1 MRLESLTLKN
11 FRCFKNE
18 TTITFNDLT
27 TIIGKNDIGKSTI
40 LEALEIFFNNELVS
54 IDSGDLN
61 VFSNSK
67 EIEIT
72 CEFTELPKKLTID
85 ATLETTLES
94 EYLLSKNNT
103 LKIKKVYKC
112 SSKKPTE
119 EVFVIA
125 NHPSAQGCENLLE
138 LKEKDLQTRVKS
150 LGMEGP
156 LKGNHLMRK
165 AIWQQATDLQLSER
179 ALPLNKSK
187 EDGKKIWDKLQEYLP
202 VYALFQSDRNSTD
215 ADSEV
220 QSPLKAAISLALADV
235 SEDINKIEKAVQDR
249 AEAIVQDTHK
259 ALEEIAPNL
268 AKELTPQFT
277 KATPAK
283 WQGLFSV
290 GLTTDSGIPLNKRG
304 SGIRRMI
311 LVSFFKAQADKTAK
325 KQKNIIYAVE
335 EPETAQHPN
344 NQKLLLNSFKSIAS
358 EEGCQVIL
366 TTHSPGLASELDTSG
381 IRFITKDSNSGTP
394 VINSEI
400 DSVFDQI
407 AETLGVVPDSRVKA
421 LLCVEGITDVSAL
434 SELSHKLFEQD
445 PSLIDLSKDRR
456 VAFVVLGG
464 GNLKHWVNQH
474 FLKDLH
480 LPESHIYDSDVKH
493 SREVRQINE
502 RQDGSWA
509 LQTKKHEIENYLH
522 HDAIKKA
529 FGVDVEVTDFPL
541 DDDHTVGKLFAKEF
555 SKKKMYDGTM
565 KENNAK
571 TKLAEKAYR
580 CMTPELIDDRDP
592 EGEIRGWLKRIRET
606 VEQTN

>member
-1 MRLESLTLKN
+1 MKLVSLTLKN

-18 TTITFNDLT
+18 TTVTFDDLT

-54 IDSGDLN
+54 VDSGDVN
-61 VFSNSK
+61 VFSDSK

-72 CEFTELPKKLTID
+72 CEFTDLPKKLTID

-112 SSKKPTE
+112 SYKKPTE

-125 NHPSAQGCENLLE
+125 NHPSVQGYENLLE
-138 LKEKDLQTRVKS
+138 LKEKDLQTKVKS
-150 LGMEGP
+150 LGMSGP

-165 AIWQQATDLQLSER
+165 AIWQQASDLELLER
-179 ALPLNKSK
+179 PLPLSKSK

-220 QSPLKAAISLALADV
+220 QSPLKAAVALALSDV

-249 AEAIVQDTHK
+249 AEAIVQDTYK
-259 ALEEIAPNL
+259 ALVEIAPNL

-277 KATPAK
+277 KATPSK

-290 GLTTDSGIPLNKRG
+290 GLTTDSGIPLNKSG

-311 LVSFFKAQADKTAK
+311 LVSFFKAQADKSSRNH
-325 KQKNIIYAVE
+325 KNIIYAVE

-344 NQKLLLNSFKSIAS
+344 NQKLLLNSFKSLAS
-358 EEGCQVIL
+358 EECCQVIL

-381 IRFITKDSNSGTP
+381 IRFITKVPNSDTP

-400 DSVFDQI
+400 DDVFDQV
-407 AETLGVVPDSRVKA
+407 AESLGVVPDSRIKA
-421 LLCVEGITDVSAL
+421 LVCVEGITDVSAL
-434 SELSHKLFEQD
+434 SDLSHTLFEQD
-445 PSLIDLSKDRR
+445 HSLIDLSKDPRI
-456 VAFVVLGG
+456 AFVVLGG
-464 GNLKHWVNQH
+464 GNLKHWVNRH

-480 LPESHIYDSDVKH
+480 LPEIHIYDGDVKH
-493 SREVRQINE
+493 TTEVQQINE

-522 HDAIKKA
+522 HDAIKQA
-529 FGVDVEVTDFPL
+529 FGVDVEVTDFPI
-541 DDDHTVGKLFAKEF
+541 DHNHSVGKLFAKEF

-565 KENNAK
+565 KESNAK
-571 TKLAEKAYR
+571 VKLAEKAYKF
-580 CMTPELIDDRDP
+580 MTPELINDRDP
-592 EGEIRGWLKRIRET
+592 EGEIRGWLQRIRET
-606 VEQTN
+606 VE